1 MKKSFVDYLE
11 FKDLIKKVS
20 KDLNQKIIIRPHPSD
35 LFHSDWF
42 NEFKNEK
49 NIDVIYDDDISPWIL
64 ACECLL
70 HRGCTTAVQAYF
82 YNKPSFYW
90 KSKTRLENKDKT
102 LSYLISERL
111 NKLSDFEKL
120 KLKRK
125 KSGRLNLEKK

>member
-70 HRGCTTAVQAYF
+70 HGVVLLLYKHIFITNPVF
-82 YNKPSFYW
+82 IGKV
-90 KSKTRLENKDKT
+90 
-102 LSYLISERL
+102 
-111 NKLSDFEKL
+111 KLD
-120 KLKRK
+120 
-125 KSGRLNLEKK
+125 